1 MNVEEIL
8 IRQLKLQNDL
18 QEENNKLLR
27 EILRA
32 LIKKQLFLI
41 KINYQKLPIENFIF
55 SVYLNYSIRD
65 FFDNYDIYISNLNR
79 LINVKKSNVLF
90 IIKHSFLNSY
100 IRCI

>member
-32 LIKKQLFLI
+32 LIKI
-41 KINYQKLPIENFIF
+41 K
-55 SVYLNYSIRD
+55 
-65 FFDNYDIYISNLNR
+65 
-79 LINVKKSNVLF
+79 
-90 IIKHSFLNSY
+90 
-100 IRCI
+100 

>member
-32 LIKKQLFLI
+32 LIKK
-41 KINYQKLPIENFIF
+41 
-55 SVYLNYSIRD
+55 
-65 FFDNYDIYISNLNR
+65 
-79 LINVKKSNVLF
+79 
-90 IIKHSFLNSY
+90 
-100 IRCI
+100 

>member
-32 LIKKQLFLI
+32 LIK
-41 KINYQKLPIENFIF
+41 N
-55 SVYLNYSIRD
+55 SA
-65 FFDNYDIYISNLNR
+65 NLN
-79 LINVKKSNVLF
+79 N
-90 IIKHSFLNSY
+90 
-100 IRCI
+100 